1 MSRKEVLFQ
10 YYYEHIRHNIVNFLK
25 WLVLAVLT
33 GLIVGG
39 ASGIFAKCIG
49 AATAYRDA
57 HIRIFLLLPFAGLL
71 IVFLYWKLGSQ
82 DGGTNQVLATIKS
95 KDKIPF
101 ISAPLIFLST
111 LLTHLTGGSAGREG
125 ASIQFGGSLG
135 SWLGKLAK
143 LDEFDQHVMIDVRH
157 ERCVRCRI
165 RHTDGCC
172 RICYGG
178 CKCRRYV
185 LCCIVSM
192 HDCSH
197 HCITV
202 C

>member
-71 IVFLYWKLGSQ
+71 IVFLYQK
-82 DGGTNQVLATIKS
+82 
-95 KDKIPF
+95 
-101 ISAPLIFLST
+101 FL
-111 LLTHLTGGSAGREG
+111 
-125 ASIQFGGSLG
+125 
-135 SWLGKLAK
+135 KN
-143 LDEFDQHVMIDVRH
+143 
-157 ERCVRCRI
+157 
-165 RHTDGCC
+165 
-172 RICYGG
+172 
-178 CKCRRYV
+178 
-185 LCCIVSM
+185 
-192 HDCSH
+192 
-197 HCITV
+197 
-202 C
+202 

>member
-49 AATAYRDA
+49 AATCLSVTL
-57 HIRIFLLLPFAGLL
+57 HIRVFLLLPFAGLL
-71 IVFLYWKLGSQ
+71 IVFLYQKLGSQ

-111 LLTHLTGGSAGREG
+111 LLTHLPAVLPDARVLQSNSAEVLEAGLVRW
-125 ASIQFGGSLG
+125 Q
-135 SWLGKLAK
+135 SWMNL
-143 LDEFDQHVMIDVRH
+143 
-157 ERCVRCRI
+157 
-165 RHTDGCC
+165 T
-172 RICYGG
+172 
-178 CKCRRYV
+178 
-185 LCCIVSM
+185 S
-192 HDCSH
+192 
-197 HCITV
+197 T
-202 C
+202 

>member
-10 YYYEHIRHNIVNFLK
+10 YYYEHICHNIVNFLK

-135 SWLGKLAK
+135 SWLG
-143 LDEFDQHVMIDVRH
+143 
-157 ERCVRCRI
+157 CVRCRI

-192 HDCSH
+192 HDCIH